1 MQYLRIVIETFFSVK
16 NQQYLENNN
25 ITGWEL
31 KSWKNQRQVNQDAL
45 TVQNRKP
52 VYSCLNRE
60 GTLPR

>member
-1 MQYLRIVIETFFSVK
+1 MQCLRIVIETFFSVK

-25 ITGWEL
+25 IMGWEL

-52 VYSCLNRE
+52 VYSSLNRE
-60 GTLPR
+60 GTVPR